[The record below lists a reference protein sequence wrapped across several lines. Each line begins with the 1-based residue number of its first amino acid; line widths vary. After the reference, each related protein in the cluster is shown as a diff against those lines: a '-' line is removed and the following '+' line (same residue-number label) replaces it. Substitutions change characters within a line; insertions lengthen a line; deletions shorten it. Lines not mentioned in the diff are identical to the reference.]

1 MSGSDDFIF
10 INRDRE
16 LEFLLNCLPPTSR
29 RSTLVIIVAP
39 SGFGKSTL
47 TDQLLRRAAVPNF
60 ALVDPNIRQKS
71 GDARIYEGFF
81 IQKCAQE
88 LSARCKGQNY
98 PSFQRF
104 LKERKW
110 RTMREK
116 SHTDVMRKYPS
127 PSNLYEIAVGY
138 FDRLLGKRDF
148 ASDALLASDTAH
160 AVTVSR
166 EYVEFVCKD
175 DETLLVIRE
184 SQHIDHESLRF
195 FLQNNRDLQH
205 QYLIMEYTSEKGHFD
220 PDHQKILL
228 RELTDH
234 PNAHIME
241 LMRLEK
247 HHLETLL
254 RMYATNDVALNSDFS
269 LNWDGNLRHVVELRF
284 RAGIGRKIHSAA
296 DIQNSLSDLEGQL
309 NEHFNVLNRRQKLM
323 LALVLAHIEAIHH
336 QTMLLV
342 AARIDQHTTVPELE
356 NNLMSLVNIHKF
368 LELNHGFVRLQNEDL
383 AMAIAN
389 SPTFGG
395 LIVLA
400 SRELRDYY
408 LELIHG
414 NNYTVTGMPMAVRQA
429 LSLCAKT
436 GDMTAIVRIVKE
448 LSGIIR
454 QTNDQSI
461 YVDAIAEAIAD
472 KQNLFQ
478 SEHEALVDWAAEL
491 AYDAA
496 DYKRAADLLRS
507 LPSPNSYQAAML
519 ACCAQELGEHEFA
532 LTVLHNHRSPSRDRS
547 GELLAELIEMTTIR
561 DMGDEVRAKNI
572 LDKIH
577 SDPTA
582 RVSPIFGYALRF
594 YEMLLEFPES
604 TPFMLESA
612 EWFKRYG
619 LINPEAY
626 SRLSGAILLARAGRI
641 DEALEF
647 MQRATKLLKSE
658 VRDQY
663 TVLNNKAVLAM
674 LVPQPDFSQCI
685 SWLNAGMRVCRNDY
699 ADVVLLNNLAIAKN
713 QLGLISDAIE
723 CVDRM
728 LTILK
733 EPSFGDR
740 DIFWGACFNAMRI
753 FERAGQK
760 RRAEDMRI
768 LPRAVARSKEYSP
781 YWEYRFD
788 LRSDIDE
795 QYRYLLKFDYHPL
808 YLSHWLIE
816 LEGLKLLKQGQQK

>member
-16 LEFLLNCLPPTSR
+16 LEFLLNCLPPRSR
-29 RSTLVIIVAP
+29 RSTLVVIVAP

-47 TDQLLRRAAVPNF
+47 TDELLRRAPVLNF

-71 GDARIYEGFF
+71 GDARVYDGFF
-81 IQKCAQE
+81 LQKCAQE
-88 LSARCKGQNY
+88 LSGRSKGQNY

-110 RTMREK
+110 RTMSEK
-116 SHTDVMRKYPS
+116 SHGDVVRKYPS
-127 PSNLYEIAVGY
+127 PSNLYEVAVGY
-138 FDRLLGKRDF
+138 FDRLLGKREF
-148 ASDALLASDTAH
+148 ASDALLSSDTAN
-160 AVTVSR
+160 AVTICR
-166 EYVEFVCKD
+166 EYVEFACKD
-175 DETLLVIRE
+175 DETLLIVRE
-184 SQHIDHESLRF
+184 TQHIDHESLRF

-228 RELTDH
+228 RELSDH

-241 LMRLEK
+241 LLRLEK
-247 HHLETLL
+247 HHLEMLL
-254 RMYATNDVALNSDFS
+254 RRYAVNDVALNSDFS
-269 LNWDGNLRHVVELRF
+269 LNWNGNLRSVVELKF

-296 DIQNSLSDLEGQL
+296 DIKNSLSDLQGQL
-309 NEHFNVLNRRQKLM
+309 NDHLSILNRHQRLL
-323 LALVLAHIEAIHH
+323 LALALAHIEAIHH
-336 QTMLLV
+336 QTVLLV
-342 AARIDQHTTVPELE
+342 AARIDEHTTMPEIE
-356 NNLMSLVNIHKF
+356 NNLVSLVRVHKF
-368 LELNHGFVRLQNEDL
+368 LEFNHGFVRLQNEDL
-383 AMAIAN
+383 AVAIAN
-389 SPTFGG
+389 SPAFEG

-400 SRELRDYY
+400 RQKLRDYY
-408 LELIHG
+408 LELIG
-414 NNYTVTGMPMAVRQA
+414 SNSYTLTGMPMAVRQA

-436 GDMTAIVRIVKE
+436 RDTTAMLRIVRE

-454 QTNDQSI
+454 RTNDQSI
-461 YVDAIAEAIAD
+461 YVDAIAEAIAE
-472 KQNLFQ
+472 KQDLFQ
-478 SEHEALVDWAAEL
+478 VEHEALVDWAAEL

-507 LPSPNSYQAAML
+507 LPAPNFYQAAML

-532 LTVLHNHRSPSRDRS
+532 LTILHNHRSSSRDRS
-547 GELLAELIEMTTIR
+547 GELLADLIEMTTIR
-561 DMGDEVRAKNI
+561 DMGDDARAKKI

-582 RVSPIFGYALRF
+582 RASPIFGYVLRF
-594 YEMLLEFPES
+594 YEMLLDFPES

-641 DEALEF
+641 DQAIEF

-674 LVPQPDFSQCI
+674 LAPQPDFSQCI
-685 SWLNAGMRVCRNDY
+685 PWLIAGMRVCRNDY
-699 ADVVLLNNLAIAKN
+699 ADVVLLNNLAIVKN

-728 LTILK
+728 LSILK

-760 RRAEDMRI
+760 RRAEDMRV
-768 LPRAVARSKEYSP
+768 LPRAVARSTEYSP

-788 LRSDIDE
+788 LRSDVDE
-795 QYRYLLKFDYHPL
+795 HYRYLLKFDYHPL